1 MGDLDVAETNFRQA
15 VEASKL
21 LTEPNRTREL
31 FRSMYHQ
38 AQLYSSLGD
47 RDSYLR
53 ILRDLNAQ
61 QPAEYSEWRE
71 RAWSELA
78 LANEVS
84 SQNRSNPQG
93 TSQDE
98 LLLEH
103 RGQKRKWEM
112 D

>member
-1 MGDLDVAETNFRQA
+1 MGDLGVAETNFRQA
-15 VEASKL
+15 VEASRL
-21 LTEPNRTREL
+21 LIEPNRTREL

-53 ILRDLNAQ
+53 ILRDLSTL
-61 QPAEYSEWRE
+61 QPAEKCKWRE
-71 RAWSELA
+71 RSWSELA
-78 LANEVS
+78 LAGEAPR
-84 SQNRSNPQG
+84 QNPGNPQG

-98 LLLEH
+98 LLLKQH
-103 RGQKRKWEM
+103 GQKKRWQM